1 MTTSL
6 LIELLLPLLFAILI
20 FWSGMEFGFWLART
34 KTPDDPEGPGGRP
47 PCGRRGTTNNQHST
61 PNIQRGGENVSGDR
75 KLALTQ
81 CPHPQPLSQ
90 PLGEGGVG
98 LSPEEREKAAQQH
111 RPTRVLADGHIGSD
125 LK

>member
-1 MTTSL
+1 MSAEWFIDL
-6 LIELLLPLLFAILI
+6 WLPLLFAILI
-20 FWSGMEFGFWLART
+20 FLSGMEFGLWLART
-34 KTPDDPEGPGGRP
+34 KTPGVGTRP
-47 PCGRRGTTNNQHST
+47 PWGRRGTSNTQHPT

-111 RPTRVLADGHIGSD
+111 SPTRVLADGHIGRER
-125 LK
+125 K